1 MLTGIVKFWNEKRH
15 YGFVTTADREKVT
28 YFVHLNDVTDCVDLQ
43 PMMKVQFAPG
53 PDTRTGKTVAK
64 DVKVISRPEAAIK
77 SLLDSIYDAAEEMK
91 ATAAVI
97 KPATPDY

>member
-1 MLTGIVKFWNEKRH
+1 MLTGTVKFWNEKRH

-28 YFVHLNDVTDCVDLQ
+28 YFVHLNDVTGCVDLQ

-77 SLLDSIYDAAEEMK
+77 PLLDS
-91 ATAAVI
+91 ATAL
-97 KPATPDY
+97 TSR

>member
-28 YFVHLNDVTDCVDLQ
+28 YFVHLNDVAECVDLQ

-64 DVKVISRPEAAIK
+64 D
-77 SLLDSIYDAAEEMK
+77 MK
-91 ATAAVI
+91 LFSKA
-97 KPATPDY
+97 KE